1 MFQRHQL
8 LMAGLI
14 LLLVGVQLRVVETF
28 VFADSASPLI
38 EQVMDPAGA
47 DSAVQ
52 EPGPAKQSPPRR
64 YRLPIPDWMGWLL
77 LSIGGAVIL
86 HSLALPAVDRRT

>member
-14 LLLVGVQLRVVETF
+14 LLLAGVQLRVVGTY
-28 VFADSASPLI
+28 VFAESAGPLV
-38 EQVMDPAGA
+38 EQVLDRPEPAGDVP
-47 DSAVQ
+47 DSGSV
-52 EPGPAKQSPPRR
+52 PHSHPRQ
-64 YRLPIPDWMGWLL
+64 YSLPIPDWMGWLL

-86 HSLALPAVDRRT
+86 HSLALPALDRRH